1 MRYEFTKDV
10 KKNNWWLNERAKI
23 MEVID
28 DNEDAIYGVECCNSD
43 CNWQGLSNEC
53 VTFKHGGP
61 LLCPECHEVVE
72 RVD

>member
-1 MRYEFTKDV
+1 
-10 KKNNWWLNERAKI
+10 
-23 MEVID
+23 ME
-28 DNEDAIYGVECCNSD
+28 NKEDAIYGVECCDSD

-72 RVD
+72 RANRGAIHELESLKAELKRGSHD